1 MNDRADTSALH
12 LGIAAVERDTGIGK
26 DTLRVWERRYGFP
39 QPLRDADGD
48 RVYPP
53 EQVQRLRQIK
63 RLLDRGM
70 RPGQVVPLDVA
81 ALEALIAAPDA
92 SAARAGGDDPIAA
105 SPAVG
110 ASMPYIT
117 LLQRHEVEALHRQL
131 ARDLLRHG
139 LSGFV
144 SGVVA
149 PLTVAVGEAWMR
161 GELAVFEEHL
171 YSEVIQRV
179 LRQAIAAMPPVD
191 ARRARPR
198 VLLTTVPQEPHIL
211 GLLMVEAMLAL
222 EGCACIQL
230 GPQMPLPEIVQ
241 AVQAHRADV
250 LALSFSSLLPAAQ
263 VIAALQE
270 LSETL
275 PASCALWAGGSA
287 PALARAPEGV
297 RVLRALDELADAA
310 ADWRSASLAG

>member
-39 QPLRDADGD
+39 QPLRNADGD

-70 RPGQVVPLDVA
+70 RPGQVVPLDAA
-81 ALEALIAAPDA
+81 ALQALIAAPA
-92 SAARAGGDDPIAA
+92 AAPGARMPAAVSAT
-105 SPAVG
+105 G
-110 ASMPYIT
+110 ANAPYLV
-117 LLQRHEVEALHRQL
+117 LLQRHEVQALHRQL

-144 SGVVA
+144 SNVVA

-191 ARRARPR
+191 ARLARPR

-222 EGCACIQL
+222 EGCVCIQL

-270 LSETL
+270 LTETL
-275 PASCALWAGGSA
+275 PPSCVLWAGGSA

-297 RVLRALDELADAA
+297 RVLRGLDELAAAA
-310 ADWRSASLAG
+310 ADWRAAHLAG

>member
-1 MNDRADTSALH
+1 MNDRADTPALY

-48 RVYPP
+48 RIYPP

-70 RPGQVVPLDVA
+70 RPGQVVPLDAA
-81 ALEALIAAPDA
+81 ALEALIAAPA
-92 SAARAGGDDPIAA
+92 AAVTAAAPAAPLSANPSA
-105 SPAVG
+105 
-110 ASMPYIT
+110 PYIA

-139 LSGFV
+139 LGGFV
-144 SGVVA
+144 SAVVA

-250 LALSFSSLLPAAQ
+250 LALSFSSLLPPAQ

-270 LSETL
+270 LTETL
-275 PASCALWAGGSA
+275 PPRCSLWAGGSSA
-287 PALARAPEGV
+287 GLARAPAGV
-297 RVLRALDELADAA
+297 RVMRALDELAVATAQWRAA
-310 ADWRSASLAG
+310 NLAG